1 MRLARITSE
10 ALVFGGI
17 VTAGHLAFFAPQ
29 LESGLQSAGDA
40 GADLLQ
46 MMASNASIAALVE
59 TWDAPPDLPEAMDLS
74 MPQHSA
80 PQDAPPPMPV
90 TAAEVS
96 PQMSEMQALNL
107 PSADGPP
114 LPVTPAAQAP
124 NLQSDMATP
133 PAQLPPEQPAPPQ
146 AAPSQVPPRAA
157 PPELPKPMEAPVLEA
172 APKAPASPPPP
183 PKPPAP
189 EKKKTEKKAAQS
201 ATDSIQINARRAQ
214 GEGGKTAKGKNGD
227 EQTASVS
234 NAKRKSLARKWAQ
247 SVRARI
253 AQRAPRGVG
262 KGKAFVRIT
271 VSADGKVSG
280 ISLLKSSGNTRL
292 DQAALKA
299 VRAAG
304 RMPKAPAGLGVPS
317 LKMDIPISSK

>member
-74 MPQHSA
+74 MPQQSV

-90 TAAEVS
+90 AAAEVS
-96 PQMSEMQALNL
+96 PQMSDMQALNL

-114 LPVTPAAQAP
+114 LPVAPAAQAP

-146 AAPSQVPPRAA
+146 AAVPPRAA
-157 PPELPKPMEAPVLEA
+157 PPELPRPMEAPVLEA

-201 ATDSIQINARRAQ
+201 ATDSIQIDARRAQ

-227 EQTASVS
+227 EKTASVS
-234 NAKRKSLARKWAQ
+234 NAKRKSLARKWANAA
-247 SVRARI
+247 RARI
-253 AQRAPRGVG
+253 AQRTPSGVG
-262 KGKAFVRIT
+262 EGTATVRIT
-271 VSADGKVSG
+271 VSVDGKVSG
-280 ISLLKSSGNTRL
+280 IFLLKSSGNTRL
-292 DQAALKA
+292 DQAALKS